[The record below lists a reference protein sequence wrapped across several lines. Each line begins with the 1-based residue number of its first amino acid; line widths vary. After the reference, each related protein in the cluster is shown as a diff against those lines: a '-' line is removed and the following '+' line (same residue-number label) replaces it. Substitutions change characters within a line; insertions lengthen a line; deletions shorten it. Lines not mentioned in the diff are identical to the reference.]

1 MVSTSNNYIDGK
13 KGIRM
18 KNKEPIIL
26 AIVVFF
32 TLVTY
37 FLVEPFAHSQ
47 MHKHVESDGFAYADL
62 PASEKKGDA
71 IHGQELVMGAG
82 ACVGCH
88 SIEVANVPAVMEP
101 QMAAASYGVN
111 PPDLS
116 NAGAVYDAKF
126 LANLIKNPAHAL
138 KVEHKFDADK
148 GQMHPMVPFY
158 GAGGDIDQEVADM
171 VAYLQSIA
179 VKPVEVTPTMAFEN
193 ACGRC
198 HAVSY
203 ENWTPMGTKPSFKDK
218 KDSLAFDIKV
228 LEYEDSLK
236 AYMGKIPPDLSM
248 YIRSRGE
255 HYISTLIENPQNQLE
270 GTAMPR
276 VGVTAESAEKVIEYL
291 KNSGDTKRHERE
303 EIGTNVMI
311 YIVIF
316 AIFAFLWKKQ
326 VWRDLH

>member
-1 MVSTSNNYIDGK
+1 
-13 KGIRM
+13 M
-18 KNKEPIIL
+18 KNKEPLIL
-26 AIVVFF
+26 AVVVFF

-37 FLVEPFAHSQ
+37 YLVEPYAHHV
-47 MHKHVESDGFAYADL
+47 MHKHVESEGFAYADL
-62 PASEKKGDA
+62 PEITKKGDA
-71 IHGQELVMGAG
+71 TRGQELVMGAG

-88 SIEVANVPAVMEP
+88 SIEAAGMPATMEP

-116 NAGAVYDAKF
+116 NAGVVYDEKF
-126 LANLIKNPAHAL
+126 LADLIKNPAHAL
-138 KVEHKFDADK
+138 KVEHKYDPAAGK
-148 GQMHPMVPFY
+148 MHPMVAFY

-171 VAYLQSIA
+171 VAYLKSIA
-179 VKPVEVTPTMAFEN
+179 VSQEELTPKMAYDT

-198 HAVSY
+198 HAMNY
-203 ENWTPMGTKPSFKDK
+203 ENWTQIGEKPKFKHE

-228 LEYEDSLK
+228 LEYQDALTK
-236 AYMGKIPPDLSM
+236 YMGKLPPDLSM

-255 HYISTLIENPQNQLE
+255 HFIKTFVENPQNHLA

-276 VGVTAESAEKVIEYL
+276 VGVTAHAAEKVIEYL
-291 KNSGDTKRHERE
+291 EDAGDTKRHERAAV
-303 EIGTNVMI
+303 GKNVMI

-316 AIFAFLWKKQ
+316 AIFALLWKKQ

>member
-1 MVSTSNNYIDGK
+1 
-13 KGIRM
+13 M
-18 KNKEPIIL
+18 KELLIL
-26 AIVVFF
+26 VVVTVF

-37 FLVEPFAHSQ
+37 YLVEPFAHSQ
-47 MHKHVESDGFAYADL
+47 MHKHIESEAFAYADL
-62 PASEKKGDA
+62 PAITKTGNVANGKD
-71 IHGQELVMGAG
+71 LVMGAG
-82 ACVGCH
+82 ACAGCH
-88 SIEVANVPAVMEP
+88 SIEVEGMPASMDATT
-101 QMAAASYGVN
+101 AAASYGVN

-138 KVEHKFDADK
+138 NVEHKFDVNQ
-148 GQMHPMVPFY
+148 GQMHPMVAFY

-179 VKPVEVTPTMAFEN
+179 VKAEDLTPEIAFEN

-198 HAVSY
+198 HEVRY
-203 ENWTPMGTKPSFKDK
+203 ENWTQIGTKPTFKHKRDE
-218 KDSLAFDIKV
+218 LAFDIQV
-228 LEYEDSLK
+228 LDYKDSLK
-236 AYMGKIPPDLSM
+236 AYMGSLPPDLSM

-255 HYISTLIENPQNQLE
+255 HYVSTFVENPQNYLP

-276 VGVTAESAEKVIEYL
+276 VGVNAHAAEKVVEYL
-291 KNSGDTKRHERE
+291 LDAGDTKRHERAE
-303 EIGTNVMI
+303 VGRNVMI

-316 AIFAFLWKKQ
+316 AILALLWKKQ